1 MSQVIKKINFNHSF
15 IFFIFCNIFSLL
27 IFKMNINISPL
38 ICLFLI
44 LLIGVSHGSLDHIKG
59 KKLFEILKIKNISS
73 FYLIYIL
80 ITFFIIILWIFLPTF
95 SLIIFLIIASFH
107 FGKEDTEFLF
117 FERSYPIQLMYL
129 LKGSLVILA
138 PMYFHFDETISI
150 FKLLLVENETFYTIL
165 SFVEEKN
172 ILLLSIIISSISSI
186 YLFTKQFEIKKFT
199 IFLDYFSII
208 LLNYFLSPLVAF
220 TMYFCFLHSIR
231 HSITLVFEIDKN
243 NLKNGV
249 LTFIKKAMPLTFL
262 TAVLCI
268 VGLYFLNKN
277 YGFDNSI
284 LTLNLYLTPLI
295 AFTIYF
301 CFLHSIR
308 HSISLAIEL
317 DPDSLVNG
325 FRLFVKKALPL
336 TILTA
341 VFSFIALYLLS
352 YSNNLD
358 GALLKIIF
366 IGLASLTFPHILLEY
381 FLEKNEK

>member
-15 IFFIFCNIFSLL
+15 IFFIFCNVFSLL

-95 SLIIFLIIASFH
+95 SLIIFLIVASFH
-107 FGKEDTEFLF
+107 FGKEDTDFLF
-117 FERSYPIQLMYL
+117 FERSYLIQLMYL

-138 PMYFHFDETISI
+138 PIYFHFDETISI
-150 FKLLLVENETFYTIL
+150 FKLLLIENETFYTIL

-284 LTLNLYLTPLI
+284 LKL
-295 AFTIYF
+295 
-301 CFLHSIR
+301 
-308 HSISLAIEL
+308 
-317 DPDSLVNG
+317 
-325 FRLFVKKALPL
+325 
-336 TILTA
+336 
-341 VFSFIALYLLS
+341 
-352 YSNNLD
+352 
-358 GALLKIIF
+358 IF